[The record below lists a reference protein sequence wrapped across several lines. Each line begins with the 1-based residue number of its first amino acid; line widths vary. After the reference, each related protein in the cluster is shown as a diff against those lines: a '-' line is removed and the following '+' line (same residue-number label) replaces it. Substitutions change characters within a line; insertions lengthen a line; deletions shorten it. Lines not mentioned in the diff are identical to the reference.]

1 MVPTSQKTP
10 TRLRETPMIAASPPS
25 PPGQEAS
32 ATEAGGPRL
41 RHRALVEHVL
51 AGGQAAA
58 CPAAFWQHHPVA
70 DQEAASLVEATL
82 RFQQRFDCDLVKI
95 TPASTFQLRDYG
107 LRDAWRGDPLGR
119 RSIGPGIVHSPGDWA
134 RLPRLDPEAGFVAR
148 YLNCAREVRRRLDDA
163 VPVLQTVFDPL
174 FQAAAL
180 GGERFGDHLRQHP
193 EAVAQ
198 GIEIV
203 EHNTVALID
212 ALRQAGVE
220 GIVLVSQHARREAM
234 DAASFR
240 RFGRDPLR
248 RCLEAAAALPINLL
262 HLHGHRIHASEVLD
276 LPARVLHFAEDPGN
290 PRPEDLLATGRC
302 GVSTGPD
309 PEGWIRRGTAQ
320 QAAAEVAAV
329 LHRLKGPR
337 FLLGAG
343 CVLPLDT
350 PEANIRAAMAEAQ
363 RPRPDRAAPDR

>member
-1 MVPTSQKTP
+1 
-10 TRLRETPMIAASPPS
+10 MIAASPSP

-32 ATEAGGPRL
+32 ATEAGGPSL

-51 AGGQAAA
+51 AGGPAAP

-82 RFQQRFDCDLVKI
+82 RFQERFDCDLVKI

-107 LRDAWRGDPLGR
+107 LTDAWRGDPLGR
-119 RSIGPGIVHSPGDWA
+119 RSIGPGIVPSPDDWA
-134 RLPRLDPEAGFVAR
+134 RLPRLDPEAGFGAR
-148 YLNCAREVRRRLDDA
+148 YLACARQVRQRLNEE

-174 FQAAAL
+174 FQVAAL
-180 GGERFGDHLRQHP
+180 GGERFGEHLKEHP

-203 EHNTVALID
+203 GHNTVLLIE
-212 ALRQAGVE
+212 ALRQAGVD
-220 GIVLVSQHARREAM
+220 GIVLVCQHARRGAM
-234 DAASFR
+234 DATTFR
-240 RFGRDPLR
+240 RFGRHPLR

-262 HLHGHRIHASEVLD
+262 HLHGNHLHASEVLD
-276 LPARVLHFAEDPGN
+276 LPVRVLHFAEDPAN

-309 PEGWIRRGTAQ
+309 QQGWIWRGTAQ
-320 QAAAEVAAV
+320 QAADEVAAV
-329 LHRLKGPR
+329 LRRLKGPR

-350 PEANIRAAMAEAQ
+350 PEANIRAAMAEAH
-363 RPRPDRAAPDR
+363 RPRPDRPAPER